1 MYLSKQIKQKNILP
15 KYNIVEKKNCILH
28 FGIGNF
34 HRAHQALYVH
44 ELLEQNKDLSIIG
57 VNLRS
62 NKTKEKLY
70 PEKCSYCNL
79 CNWKDECDQIWE
91 KDNYVNLVAGTNK
104 SQIEKLKKNKVRT
117 VEQLAKTNLLG
128 SETSGNFL
136 NT

>member
-1 MYLSKQIKQKNILP
+1 MYLSKQIKQINILP

-62 NKTKEKLY
+62 NKTKEKL
-70 PEKCSYCNL
+70 EKQDYLYSL
-79 CNWKDECDQIWE
+79 VEISDDQ
-91 KDNYVNLVAGTNK
+91 
-104 SQIEKLKKNKVRT
+104 KKITIIN
-117 VEQLAKTNLLG
+117 
-128 SETSGNFL
+128 
-136 NT
+136 

>member
-1 MYLSKQIKQKNILP
+1 MHLSKQIKQKNILP

-62 NKTKEKLY
+62 NKTK
-70 PEKCSYCNL
+70 NL
-79 CNWKDECDQIWE
+79 KA
-91 KDNYVNLVAGTNK
+91 NLTK
-104 SQIEKLKKNKVRT
+104 SKKILKYKV
-117 VEQLAKTNLLG
+117 KTNIHELIKIMMKNEL
-128 SETSGNFL
+128 EKYNE
-136 NT
+136 